1 MKYIICAL
9 LVLSIAT
16 SLNELVAQTPIGLQ
30 ALKNYRQKVFYSPG
44 HKQKAKF
51 VAKLTADATGYIGNL
66 LNFHPKIIVQ
76 VLNPEHWKNYAKY
89 PLYGMPHYADKF
101 TLVVAAENN
110 DFWRNTIPPLDNL
123 PPDLTS
129 KIKATYTSSDKKLSM
144 EPFFDLLAIHEV
156 GHLFHEQANVQ
167 FPRKWLM
174 ELFGNILLHT
184 YIAEKRL
191 NLLPALEIFPAM
203 VVAAGTSQ
211 YKYTS
216 LHDFEE
222 YYYPVMDGRNY
233 GWYQSRLHV
242 AAKNIYNAG
251 GKEVLVNLW
260 KALST
265 APSKM
270 SDEQLVSFLKT
281 KVHQSVA
288 DVMLSW

>member
-1 MKYIICAL
+1 
-9 LVLSIAT
+9 
-16 SLNELVAQTPIGLQ
+16 
-30 ALKNYRQKVFYSPG
+30 
-44 HKQKAKF
+44 
-51 VAKLTADATGYIGNL
+51 
-66 LNFHPKIIVQ
+66 
-76 VLNPEHWKNYAKY
+76 
-89 PLYGMPHYADKF
+89 
-101 TLVVAAENN
+101 
-110 DFWRNTIPPLDNL
+110 
-123 PPDLTS
+123 
-129 KIKATYTSSDKKLSM
+129 
-144 EPFFDLLAIHEV
+144 
-156 GHLFHEQANVQ
+156 
-167 FPRKWLM
+167 M